1 VEDLRALERGL
12 DGCDQLVALSGA
24 DDDGDV
30 PLRRD
35 APVAEERRKRGDR
48 STPDLDRE
56 RRGHHAG

>member
-1 VEDLRALERGL
+1 L